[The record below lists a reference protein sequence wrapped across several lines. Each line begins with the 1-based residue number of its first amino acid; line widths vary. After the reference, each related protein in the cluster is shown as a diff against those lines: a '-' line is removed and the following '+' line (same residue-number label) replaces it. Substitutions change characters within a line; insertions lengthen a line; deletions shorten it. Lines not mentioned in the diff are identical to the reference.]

1 MPPSNESSSSSS
13 PRSREVKVGLV
24 ILAALA
30 VVALGVFL
38 IGDRNNL
45 FKRKNHYYIEL
56 SSAQGLKPGNPVQL
70 NGVDVGTI
78 DKVILPQDPTHERL
92 TLWISVDRAY
102 AERIRGPRQLGQVG
116 ENPPSK
122 ARIKT
127 LGLLGDKFIEI
138 SFGAPEYPVIP
149 PDGQIQAAEPTNVDA
164 LVASGEDVM
173 DNVVEIS
180 HSLSL
185 VLGRLERGQGF
196 LGELL
201 SDSES
206 SRRLKTS
213 LLGTADTLNRVAG
226 KLETGNG
233 PLPRLINDRKMAD
246 RLSASLERLDAVLA
260 QAQNGPGLVPG
271 LLNDG
276 AMKTKVDT
284 TLDNLNQVSH
294 DLRAFTAGL
303 DKNEGLLPR
312 LVNDKAYAQEV
323 TGKLQSIVTHLDD
336 VSAKLS
342 EGKGTAA
349 QLLNDPKVY
358 DAVNDIVLGVN
369 DSRLLRWLLRN
380 RQKKGIEKRYDATR
394 KSIESEGRTPPP
406 LDEPNEPGSPPP
418 LLKAPAAPSQT
429 PPPTAPLQTPPPPLR
444 GI

>member
-1 MPPSNESSSSSS
+1 LSVAPPHRHAVPERCPVRFHERVRQHRLSRARAHRADAGRDRRDGAREARHGAAEGRREQGAVRPLGRHAQARRPRPVARPAARGGAVRRADHRPRSGDLGDHRQADPLDPDRAGRDLGGGDPRHPAGAHGGRPQMPPSPESSSS
-13 PRSREVKVGLV
+13 RSREVKVGLV
-24 ILAALA
+24 ILAALI
-30 VVALGVFL
+30 VVAVGVFL

-45 FKRKNHYYIEL
+45 FTRKNHYYIEL

-78 DKVILPQDPTHERL
+78 DKVILPQDPTHEHL

-102 AERIRGPRQLGQVG
+102 AERIRGPRQIGQVG

-127 LGLLGDKFIEI
+127 LGLLGDKYIEI
-138 SFGAPEYPVIP
+138 SFGSPEYPVIP

-206 SRRLKTS
+206 SRRLKVS
-213 LLGTADTLNRVAG
+213 LLGTADTLNRVAN

-233 PLPRLINDRKMAD
+233 PVPRLLNDRKMAD
-246 RLSASLERLDAVLA
+246 RLASSLERLDTVLA

-271 LLNDG
+271 LLNDA

-284 TLDNLNQVSH
+284 TLDNLNQVSR
-294 DLRAFTAGL
+294 DLHTFTAGL
-303 DKNEGLLPR
+303 DKNE
-312 LVNDKAYAQEV
+312 
-323 TGKLQSIVTHLDD
+323 
-336 VSAKLS
+336 
-342 EGKGTAA
+342 
-349 QLLNDPKVY
+349 
-358 DAVNDIVLGVN
+358 
-369 DSRLLRWLLRN
+369 
-380 RQKKGIEKRYDATR
+380 
-394 KSIESEGRTPPP
+394 
-406 LDEPNEPGSPPP
+406 
-418 LLKAPAAPSQT
+418 
-429 PPPTAPLQTPPPPLR
+429 
-444 GI
+444 

>member
-1 MPPSNESSSSSS
+1 MPPSQEAHSL
-13 PRSREVKVGLV
+13 SREVKVGLV

-30 VVALGVFL
+30 VLALGVFL

-45 FKRKNHYYIEL
+45 FKRKTHYYIEL

-78 DKVILPQDPTHERL
+78 DKVILPQNPVKERI

-127 LGLLGDKFIEI
+127 LGLLGDKYIEI
-138 SFGAPEYPVIP
+138 SFGAPEYPAIP

-180 HSLSL
+180 HSLSM

-206 SRRLKTS
+206 SRRLKVS
-213 LLGTADTLNRVAG
+213 LLNTADTLNRVAN

-233 PLPRLINDRKMAD
+233 PVPRLLNDRKMAD
-246 RLSASLERLDAVLA
+246 RLSASLDRLEALLA

-271 LLNDG
+271 LLNDP
-276 AMKTKVDT
+276 AMKAKVDT
-284 TLDNLNQVSH
+284 TLDNLSQVSR
-294 DLRAFTAGL
+294 DLHAFTADL

-323 TGKLQSIVTHLDD
+323 TGKVQSIVNHLDD
-336 VSAKLS
+336 ATAKLS

-358 DAVNDIVLGVN
+358 DAVNDILLGVN
-369 DSRLLRWLLRN
+369 DSRFLRWLIRN

-406 LDEPNEPGSPPP
+406 LDEPNEPGGPPP
-418 LLKAPAAPSQT
+418 LLRAPKAPAAPSQ
-429 PPPTAPLQTPPPPLR
+429 PPPPPAAETPPSR